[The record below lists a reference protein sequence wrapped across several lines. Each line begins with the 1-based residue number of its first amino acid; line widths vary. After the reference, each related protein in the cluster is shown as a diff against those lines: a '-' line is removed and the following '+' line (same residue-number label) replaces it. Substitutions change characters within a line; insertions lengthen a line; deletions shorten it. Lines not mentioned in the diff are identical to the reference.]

1 MSEHIPGRI
10 LKASSSGEA
19 VAVPG
24 TAAVA
29 RERARAL
36 SRAEVLRRRFLS
48 NLPVILIYVFLVVMV
63 LFALFPMYFV
73 VQASLAGDQNL
84 YATSLQL
91 LPGHPT
97 FSNYVYAFTQLPLL
111 NWLLNTTFV
120 CALATLIG
128 LLFSMT
134 GAYALSRFRFR
145 GRDASLSFLLALQ
158 AFPALLAI
166 TAYYYLLSYTG
177 LLNTAPL
184 IGLALIYA
192 AGTLVFGTWNIK
204 GYFDTL
210 PVELEQAAMI
220 DGATQWQAF
229 RRITLPLAAPALA
242 ASALFMFVGGYT
254 EFALANFVLNANSN
268 GSNLTFI
275 LGLYGLQQTYHTP
288 WGYFAATAVI
298 ISIPLMV
305 LFLYASRYFQSG
317 LTIGAVKG

>member
-19 VAVPG
+19 IAVPG
-24 TAAVA
+24 KAAVA
-29 RERARAL
+29 RERARAQ
-36 SRAEVLRRRFLS
+36 SRAEVLRLRFLS

-97 FSNYVYAFTQLPLL
+97 FSNYVYAFTQLPVL
-111 NWLLNTTFV
+111 NWLLNTTIV
-120 CALATLIG
+120 TALATLIG
-128 LLFSMT
+128 LLFST
-134 GAYALSRFRFR
+134 TAAYALSRFRFR
-145 GRDASLSFLLALQ
+145 GRDATLSFLLALQ

-166 TAYYYLLSYTG
+166 TAYYYLLSYTK
-177 LLNTAPL
+177 LLSVPL
-184 IGLALIYA
+184 IALALIYS

-210 PVELEQAAMI
+210 PVELELAARI

-242 ASALFMFVGGYT
+242 ASALFMFVGAYT
-254 EFALANFVLNANSN
+254 EFALANYVLNANSN

>member
-19 VAVPG
+19 IAVPG
-24 TAAVA
+24 KAAVA
-29 RERARAL
+29 RERVRAQ
-36 SRAEVLRRRFLS
+36 SRAEVLRLRFLS

-97 FSNYVYAFTQLPLL
+97 FSNYVYAFTQLPVF

-120 CALATLIG
+120 TALATLIG
-128 LLFSMT
+128 LFFSTT

-145 GRDASLSFLLALQ
+145 GREATLSFLLALQ

-166 TAYYYLLSYTG
+166 TAYYYLLSYTN
-177 LLNTAPL
+177 LLSVPL
-184 IGLALIYA
+184 IALALIYS

-210 PVELEQAAMI
+210 PVELELAARI

-242 ASALFMFVGGYT
+242 ASALFMFVGAYT
-254 EFALANFVLNANSN
+254 EFALANYVLNANSN

-298 ISIPLMV
+298 ITIPLMV